1 MTQTIERRRVVR
13 ERIVLSLPV
22 LAVAA
27 ALAASCGP
35 KKPREPASAQ
45 QPPGVNE
52 RVSPPPAPTERRAP
66 TDRGSDLSAVAPGS
80 DILSKS
86 LEALNADAPLAD
98 IHFEYDSAELTATA
112 RDRLASHAKWLAN
125 YPSIQI
131 LMEGHCDERGTVE
144 YNLAL
149 GDRRAQAAYNY
160 LGSLGVA
167 AARMKTISYGKE
179 FPLDTAHTEEAFA
192 KNRRC
197 RFLITAK

>member
-1 MTQTIERRRVVR
+1 MR
-13 ERIVLSLPV
+13 ERIVRSLPV

-27 ALAASCGP
+27 ALAASASCGP
-35 KKPREPASAQ
+35 KKPRVPASAQ
-45 QPPGVNE
+45 QPVSE
-52 RVSPPPAPTERRAP
+52 RVSPPPAPTERTDRA
-66 TDRGSDLSAVAPGS
+66 TGDRRGSDLSAVAPGS

-86 LEALNADAPLAD
+86 LEALNADTPLAD

-112 RDRLASHAKWLAN
+112 RERLASHAKWLAN
-125 YPSIQI
+125 YTSIQI

-160 LGSLGVA
+160 LVSLGVA
-167 AARMKTISYGKE
+167 GARLKTISYGKE
-179 FPLDTAHTEEAFA
+179 FPLDPGHTEEAFA